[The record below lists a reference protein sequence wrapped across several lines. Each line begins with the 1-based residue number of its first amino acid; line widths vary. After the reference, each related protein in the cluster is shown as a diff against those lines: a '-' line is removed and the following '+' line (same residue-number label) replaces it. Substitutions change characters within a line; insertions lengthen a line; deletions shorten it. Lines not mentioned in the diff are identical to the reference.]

1 MLQKKV
7 ESKQLLPDDH
17 QLEIAKCLE
26 SLYQRIQTY
35 EPVRSK
41 ESNDG
46 ISSWFSFGK
55 KKGVAKVDMP
65 PAMRGL

>member
-26 SLYQRIQTY
+26 NLYQRIQTY
-35 EPVRSK
+35 EPVRQK
-41 ESNDG
+41 EPSDG
-46 ISSWFSFGK
+46 FSSWFSFGRK
-55 KKGVAKVDMP
+55 KEAAKVDES